1 MNRRGHAATNTPS
14 LAVNILPVFITFDPM
29 ENPVDFLKR
38 TSIAL
43 HDMRAHSR
51 YRIET
56 LAADQGI
63 GKGMRYFFS
72 PLINILPF
80 DPPVFIGCETVRQV
94 MASGPG
100 DGFNITWRGRTDC
113 SELHLDIDA
122 EPSMFPELDP
132 QATLNSLTDWISH
145 FLAS

>member
-1 MNRRGHAATNTPS
+1 
-14 LAVNILPVFITFDPM
+14 M

-43 HDMRAHSR
+43 HDIRAHSR

-122 EPSMFPELDP
+122 EPGMFPELDP